1 MLVLSRPAIYSLE
14 LTPRCTHRCQG
25 CSNLYADDRTHPPLS
40 AAAWRAILADIG
52 PEATQIRLTGGE
64 PTLHPEFLTI
74 LEAATAYDAWV
85 TVFTHGDWRDP
96 APLIERLQ
104 GRPHFSG
111 LLVSLHG
118 ATAAS
123 HEAFTRVPGSFER
136 TQATIRA
143 AVAAGITVAV
153 STILTRQSCDEI
165 EAVLA
170 LARDLGAQHVAF
182 NRYIGAPL
190 LGAEPT
196 LIQLAGAVR
205 RIESL
210 IESGARPPVQY
221 GICVPQCFMPNH
233 SEGCLA
239 GAAYAAID
247 PWGYLH
253 PCSHSPTSAG
263 SLLLSSLEALWHG
276 PVMDAWRESV
286 PADCT
291 GCAAYVRCHGGC
303 RVQRELRPDR
313 HEPLQNRP
321 LAAFLPVDAWGPGQL
336 PAGGLP
342 RLAARIRQET
352 FGYVLLGMGQA
363 IPVSPAALDVLRAC
377 NGSLTLAELEG
388 RFGPASIDLVGEL
401 WQRGLLELG
410 ENRHVF

>member
-14 LTPRCTHRCQG
+14 LTPRCNHRCQG
-25 CSNLYADDRTHPPLS
+25 CSNIYADDRTRPPLS
-40 AAAWRAILADIG
+40 AAAWRAILADLG
-52 PEATQIRLTGGE
+52 PDATQIRLTGGE
-64 PTLHPEFLTI
+64 PTLHPDFLTI

-85 TVFTHGDWRDP
+85 TVFTHGDWPDP
-96 APLIERLQ
+96 APLIERLR
-104 GRPHFSG
+104 GRPQFSG
-111 LLVSLHG
+111 LLISLHG

-123 HEAFTRVPGSFER
+123 HEFFTRVPGSFAR
-136 TQATIRA
+136 TQANIRA
-143 AVAAGITVAV
+143 AAAAGITVAV
-153 STILTRQSCDEI
+153 STILTRQSCDEV
-165 EAVLA
+165 EAVVA

-190 LGAEPT
+190 PGVEPT

-205 RIESL
+205 QIEAL

-221 GICVPQCFMPNH
+221 GICMPQCFMPNH

-247 PWGYLH
+247 PWGDLH
-253 PCSHSPTSAG
+253 PCTHSPTSAG
-263 SLLLSSLEALWHG
+263 SLLLSPLEALWHG
-276 PVMDAWRESV
+276 PVMETWRASV
-286 PADCT
+286 PDECT
-291 GCAAYVRCHGGC
+291 GCAAYARCHGGC

-313 HEPLQNRP
+313 HEPLQNQP
-321 LAAFLPVDAWGPGQL
+321 LTVFLPVDAQGPGQL

-342 RLAARIRQET
+342 LLAARIRQEP

-363 IPVSPAALDVLRAC
+363 IPVSPAALEVLRAC

-401 WQRGLLELG
+401 WQRGLLQLG
-410 ENRHVF
+410 ETGFAF